1 MATISRGI
9 RLISVVSLVGLIPL
23 VSGCG
28 LLKKKDDTADAAAE
42 AAVAEVAEAAPPPAA
57 TPAAANENDVS
68 RFPDEKKLE
77 NVTATL
83 LRPTNVREIPGIGKV
98 VASLTKGGTVTEI
111 AQRSTFFLVVF
122 TNPADQKSLMGWVSQ
137 DSFTAP
143 VVPKPIACVLP
154 ESTLIQV
161 TTPVQDPPFCGK
173 ICVNDVDCPTGQACK
188 GNANKFVNGKTSDA
202 VRVCTIFTV
211 PTAAAATATAAA
223 VATAGPAG
231 GPKPFAIAPL
241 AAQPANVG
249 VVAPGKLSACPVDFV
264 IMNGQCHR
272 KCALAGGGG
281 CPAAASKCVACG
293 ASGNV
298 CAVAA
303 ACN

>member
-23 VSGCG
+23 VMGCG
-28 LLKKKDDTADAAAE
+28 LLKKKGDDAADAAAE
-42 AAVAEVAEAAPPPAA
+42 AAVAEVAEAAAAPAA
-57 TPAAANENDVS
+57 APAAANENDVS

-77 NVTATL
+77 NVSATL

-122 TNPADQKSLMGWVSQ
+122 TNPADQKSLMGWISQ
-137 DSFTAP
+137 DSFAAP
-143 VVPKPIACVLP
+143 VAITAKPLACTLP
-154 ESTLIQV
+154 ESPLMS
-161 TTPVQDPPFCGK
+161 DAPFCGK
-173 ICVNDVDCPTGQACK
+173 ICVNDVDCPSGQACK
-188 GNANKFVNGKTSDA
+188 GHANKFVNAKLGDA
-202 VRVCTIFTV
+202 VGVCTIFTP
-211 PTAAAATATAAA
+211 PTAAVVATAAA
-223 VATAGPAG
+223 IG
-231 GPKPFAIAPL
+231 GPRAIPIGPL
-241 AAQPANVG
+241 AAQPASVG
-249 VVAPGKLSACPVDFV
+249 VVAPGRLGACPVDFAV
-264 IMNGQCHR
+264 MNGQCHR
-272 KCALAGGGG
+272 KCATAGGAG

-298 CAVAA
+298 CAVTA

>member
-9 RLISVVSLVGLIPL
+9 RLISVVSIVGLLPL
-23 VSGCG
+23 VTGCG
-28 LLKKKDDTADAAAE
+28 LLKKKGDDAADAAAE

-77 NVTATL
+77 NVSATL

-98 VASLTKGGTVTEI
+98 VAALAKGGTVTEI

-122 TNPADQKSLMGWVSQ
+122 TNPADQKTLMGWISQ
-137 DSFTAP
+137 DSFAAP
-143 VVPKPIACVLP
+143 VALTAKPLACTLP
-154 ESTLIQV
+154 ESPLMSDT
-161 TTPVQDPPFCGK
+161 PFCGK

-188 GNANKFVNGKTSDA
+188 GHANKFDKAKLGDA
-202 VRVCTIFTV
+202 VGVCTIFT
-211 PTAAAATATAAA
+211 PPAAA
-223 VATAGPAG
+223 VATAAAAAVG
-231 GPKPFAIAPL
+231 GPRALPIAPL

-249 VVAPGKLSACPVDFV
+249 VVAPGRLGACPVDFV
-264 IMNGQCHR
+264 TMNGQCHR
-272 KCALAGGGG
+272 KCATAGGAG

-298 CAVAA
+298 CAVTA

>member
-9 RLISVVSLVGLIPL
+9 RLVSVVSLVGLFPL

-42 AAVAEVAEAAPPPAA
+42 AAVAEVAEAAAPPAA
-57 TPAAANENDVS
+57 APAAANENDVS

-77 NVTATL
+77 NVSATL

-98 VASLTKGGTVTEI
+98 VAALAKGGTVTEI

-122 TNPADQKSLMGWVSQ
+122 TNPADQKTLMGWISQ
-137 DSFTAP
+137 DSFAAP
-143 VVPKPIACVLP
+143 VAITAKPLACTLP
-154 ESTLIQV
+154 ESPLMS
-161 TTPVQDPPFCGK
+161 DAPFCGK
-173 ICVNDVDCPTGQACK
+173 ICVNDVDCPGGQACK
-188 GNANKFVNGKTSDA
+188 GHANKFVNAKLGDA
-202 VRVCTIFTV
+202 VGVCTIFT
-211 PTAAAATATAAA
+211 PPAAAAAAA
-223 VATAGPAG
+223 VGPAG
-231 GPKPFAIAPL
+231 RLPTSVVLALPQPPATVGVIAPL
-241 AAQPANVG
+241 TG
-249 VVAPGKLSACPVDFV
+249 RCPDGFA

-272 KCALAGGGG
+272 KCATAGGAG

-298 CAVAA
+298 CAVTA